1 MQPSST
7 ADLWSMPAAPAVV
20 AFAAVQRL
28 PAVSAAAAF
37 ALFPEVVSQLLLLE
51 PAWLLPPHAPSP
63 DAAAAHAVVAAA
75 VVPDVVVAA
84 DLAVVAAAV
93 ELFLTAWPLLP
104 QQLP

>member
-20 AFAAVQRL
+20 AF
-28 PAVSAAAAF
+28 AAAAF